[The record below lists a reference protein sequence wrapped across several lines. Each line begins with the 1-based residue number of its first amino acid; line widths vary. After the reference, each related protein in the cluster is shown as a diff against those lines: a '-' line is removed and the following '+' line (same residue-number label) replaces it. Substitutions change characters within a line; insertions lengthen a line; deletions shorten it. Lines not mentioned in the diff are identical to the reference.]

1 MQLHT
6 REQKWKCNT
15 SNLIVWSKTWSKRK
29 IYKKAAY
36 MKKKRRTSTKKPN
49 FVPQD
54 TSGIENNLSPK
65 LAAERKYQRLLH
77 RQVK

>member
-1 MQLHT
+1 
-6 REQKWKCNT
+6 
-15 SNLIVWSKTWSKRK
+15 
-29 IYKKAAY
+29 

-54 TSGIENNLSPK
+54 TSRIENNLSPK

-77 RQVK
+77 KQVK